1 MKCNFEKKKKK
12 IKMDFTRPPEDTIL
26 ARFAENFSH
35 VSDGSD
41 LRYKLIGSICQGRH
55 E

>member
-1 MKCNFEKKKKK
+1 MKCNFEKKKKLK
-12 IKMDFTRPPEDTIL
+12 WISQGPGGHNFSW
-26 ARFAENFSH
+26 FAENFSH